1 MTKNNSMIMVD
12 LMNMMKTICNESGC
26 GGCPMMWS
34 RFCDSSRIIA
44 HHPRDWEIH
53 HPYENEGGNNVH
65 KN

>member
-1 MTKNNSMIMVD
+1 MTKDKTMIMVD
-12 LMNMMKTICNESGC
+12 LMNMMKTICAHSGC

-53 HPYENEGGNNVH
+53 HQYEKEEVNNVH
-65 KN
+65 K